1 MEYWGINATTGNEL
15 DPSASVEVGL
25 AGTLGSNGFFWHLG
39 FG

>member
-1 MEYWGINATTGNEL
+1 MEYWGINAGPGAES
-15 DPSASVEVGL
+15 DPNNFNEVGL